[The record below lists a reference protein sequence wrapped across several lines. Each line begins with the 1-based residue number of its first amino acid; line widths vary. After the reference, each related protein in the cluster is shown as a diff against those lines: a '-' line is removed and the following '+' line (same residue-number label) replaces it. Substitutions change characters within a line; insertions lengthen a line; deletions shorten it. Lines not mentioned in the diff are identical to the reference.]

1 MLSAVALAAL
11 ASWGLDFYLMRC
23 EDYSVRK

>member
-1 MLSAVALAAL
+1 MLGAVALATL
-11 ASWGLDFYLMRC
+11 ASWGLDFHPMRC